1 MLREI
6 LAAYSFVDKIDVV
19 SGSIAALNLAN
30 QIQPDVMLI
39 DASITFDEASVLVL
53 NLKKQSPR
61 TQLVVIT
68 DTTQQRRRIAQAGA
82 DYALLSFNFESQ
94 ISEIIH
100 QVMVR
105 LSDGQDHPETTFKMD
120 PGTSD

>member
-19 SGSIAALNLAN
+19 SGSITALNLAN

-39 DASITFDEASVLVL
+39 GSSITFDEASVLVL

-68 DTTQQRRRIAQAGA
+68 DTTQKQRRISQAGA
-82 DYALLSFNFESQ
+82 DFALLSFNFESQ